1 MQSTAYPTRNLN
13 FRKIIILLLA
23 GLFALYIFSAT
34 TSSTESAA
42 LQGSKTSSN
51 YARLSDLL
59 SVSVELSKKSADV
72 IKDVHSQGKEAEK
85 TKIKG
90 QTEEGV
96 DEPVTEADAKSNAI
110 IVNGLRQK
118 FPGINILSEEVEP
131 PKQFVQLDNVP
142 PLQLSK
148 DRNMDLR
155 NVLITVD
162 PLDATKEFTEDLL
175 EYVTTMVCVTEY
187 GRPVAGIINQVFTG
201 DIVIATVPSTPL
213 DRGEILGMTV
223 KQATGEAAET
233 VTVSRSHTG
242 DALTIVD
249 KYLDGKKS
257 LPAGGAGYK
266 ALLVARGEAD
276 AYVHVTKIKVWDVCS
291 AEALIRAAGGK
302 FTDSRGEDLEYT
314 KDSVVISHGLTGTLT
329 PENHQW
335 YIDHLRQAQ

>member
-1 MQSTAYPTRNLN
+1 MQTSAYPSRNLN
-13 FRKIIILLLA
+13 FRKVIILLLA
-23 GLFALYIFSAT
+23 VLFALYIFSAT
-34 TSSTESAA
+34 TTSSESAS
-42 LQGSKTSSN
+42 LQGTQTN
-51 YARLSDLL
+51 NNFARLSDLL
-59 SVSVELSKKSADV
+59 AVSVELSKQSAQV
-72 IKDVHSQGKEAEK
+72 IKDIHAQGKEAEK
-85 TKIKG
+85 MKVKG

-110 IVNGLRQK
+110 IVNGLRDR
-118 FPGINILSEEVEP
+118 FPGVHILSEEAEP
-131 PKQFVQLDNVP
+131 PKQTVKLGELPSLKLGN
-142 PLQLSK
+142 
-148 DRNMDLR
+148 DRTVDLR

-175 EYVTTMVCVTEY
+175 DYVTTMVCVTEY

-201 DIVIATVPSTPL
+201 DIVIAAVPSTPL
-213 DRGEILGMTV
+213 RKGDILGMTV
-223 KQATGEAAET
+223 QQATGEAANT

-242 DALTIVD
+242 DALTIVE

-302 FTDSRGEDLEYT
+302 FTDSRGEDLIYT

-329 PENHQW
+329 PKNHQW
-335 YIDHLRQAQ
+335 YIEHLADAQ